1 MALILS
7 FDVDTAKLITV
18 AGNAEILTKGY
29 YSSVIISAWDDKT
42 IRGFPVVGVTK
53 LPVWARGRL
62 QNQNM
67 FCHWDKDGRCWERFT
82 LWKDFEDI
90 DKLDLF
96 IYAKEEEEI

>member
-7 FDVDTAKLITV
+7 FDIDIAKLITM

-42 IRGFPVVGVTK
+42 IRGFPIVGVTR
-53 LPVWARGRL
+53 LPIWAKGQCRDML
-62 QNQNM
+62 
-67 FCHWDKDGRCWERFT
+67 CHWNKDGRCWEGTT
-82 LWKDFEDI
+82 LWRNFEDM

-96 IYAKEEEEI
+96 IYAKEEEET